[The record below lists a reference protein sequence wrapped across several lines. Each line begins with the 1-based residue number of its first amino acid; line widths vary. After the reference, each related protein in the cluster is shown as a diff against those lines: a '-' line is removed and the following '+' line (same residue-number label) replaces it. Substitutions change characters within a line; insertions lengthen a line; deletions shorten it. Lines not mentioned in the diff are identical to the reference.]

1 MNHKVVKER
10 INRYIENAE
19 MSGILDYELLC
30 EKFSKDV
37 VNSLIEYNI
46 IHLRPTSHMS
56 FDVLMHWSQLFQQN
70 HLLLLCLKLIVGF
83 QSSQV
88 GLLRGEPLFLES
100 LSAPCCSGQGVRDVW

>member
-1 MNHKVVKER
+1 METFEHNEPLKWSRKEL
-10 INRYIENAE
+10 IDILKMLAE

-56 FDVLMHWSQLFQQN
+56 FDVLMH
-70 HLLLLCLKLIVGF
+70 
-83 QSSQV
+83 
-88 GLLRGEPLFLES
+88 
-100 LSAPCCSGQGVRDVW
+100 